1 MESSVLH
8 SMISLYEEQDSCL
21 AFGLGLT
28 IATNQILE
36 VLEGERASLAQS
48 DAGQKYT
55 NGQEWGDDERD
66 RLLLFLL
73 GLISF
78 SKNYQR
84 SLEDVRA
91 EIQRQRNQSKQETEA
106 DLPRLA
112 LRDMLR

>member
-21 AFGLGLT
+21 YFGLGLT
-28 IATNQILE
+28 VATSQILE
-36 VLEGERASLAQS
+36 ALERERAGL
-48 DAGQKYT
+48 GQADPGQQYK
-55 NGQEWGDDERD
+55 NGMEWGDGETD

-73 GLISF
+73 GLLSF

-84 SLEDVRA
+84 SLEEVRA
-91 EIQRQRNQSKQETEA
+91 EIQRQQSQSKQETEA

>member
-1 MESSVLH
+1 
-8 SMISLYEEQDSCL
+8 MISLYEEQDSSL
-21 AFGLGLT
+21 TFGLGLAV
-28 IATNQILE
+28 ATSQILE
-36 VLEGERASLAQS
+36 ALERERASLSQA
-48 DAGQKYT
+48 DAGQKFK
-55 NGQEWGDDERD
+55 NGQGRGDGETDG
-66 RLLLFLL
+66 LLLFLL
-73 GLISF
+73 GLLSF